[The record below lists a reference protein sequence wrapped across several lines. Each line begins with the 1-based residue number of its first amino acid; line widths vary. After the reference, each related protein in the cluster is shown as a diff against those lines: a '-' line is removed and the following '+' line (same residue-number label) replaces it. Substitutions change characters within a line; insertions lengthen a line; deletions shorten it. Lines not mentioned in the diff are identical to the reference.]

1 MLPKYTFSEY
11 ALWLITLAVL
21 AVTVAYPLVM
31 LFYSSVVE
39 DHTITFAAFQR
50 MLQDPFLPKVTI
62 NTIVLAVAVTL
73 LSIVIGVPLAW
84 LVVRTDL
91 PMRNVIRVLAT
102 LPFIFPPYL
111 LAMGWIS
118 LADPSIGII
127 NRLYRALGGSG
138 YIVNIYSFW
147 GLVIV
152 MASRFYVYVFLTTAS
167 ALEQMDPSLEEAAR
181 MCGASLSRVARE
193 ITIPLVT
200 PSIVAGALLAFVAT
214 ISNFGIPALIGLPAR
229 YAVLTTVIYSDI
241 SMYDLEGAAAYS
253 MILLAISLPLLIVER
268 FIARGRRYTTITGRA
283 TRPTLMKLGGARIP
297 SLIAVLAFLIPATI
311 FPLAT
316 LVMMAFLKECYLN
329 PFDIRNYSFKNLYE
343 VLFVNPDT
351 QVAIQD
357 SLILATSSA
366 TAIAL
371 FGALVSYIVLRTRMA
386 GRTLIN
392 VLASA
397 PFALPGSVLALAMIF
412 AFIKT
417 PIFNTLLLLFVAYF
431 SRYLSYG
438 VRTCV
443 GALLQIDPS
452 LEEAARV
459 SGASWLR
466 TLGDVVIP
474 LIKAGIVSSWILVF
488 MPTLSE
494 LTVSV
499 ILAPPTR
506 PTIGKAVYDLMESG
520 QFGWAYALGFL
531 VMIVVILGQ
540 IAISIVSRKLG
551 VKAV

>member
-1 MLPKYTFSEY
+1 MILRYTFSEY
-11 ALWLITLAVL
+11 LVWLVTILVL
-21 AVTVAYPLVM
+21 AVVVAYPLVM
-31 LFYSSVVE
+31 LFYSSIVE
-39 DHTITFAAFQR
+39 DHTITFAAFQM
-50 MLQDPFLPKVTI
+50 MLRDPYLLKVTL
-62 NTIVLAVAVTL
+62 NTIQLAVAVTL
-73 LSIVIGVPLAW
+73 LSIVVGVPLAW

-91 PMRNVIRVLAT
+91 PLRNVVKILAT

-127 NRLYRALGGSG
+127 NRLYRALGGHG
-138 YIVNIYSFW
+138 ALVNIYSFW
-147 GLVIV
+147 GLVVV
-152 MASRFYVYVFLTTAS
+152 MTSRFYVYVFLTTAA

-193 ITIPLVT
+193 ITIPLIT

-214 ISNFGIPALIGLPAR
+214 ISNFGIPALIGLPAH

-241 SMYDLEGAAAYS
+241 DMYDLEGAAAYS
-253 MILLAISLPLLIVER
+253 MILLAIALPLLVIER

-283 TRPTLMKLGGARIP
+283 TRPTVMKLGSMRFPILA
-297 SLIAVLAFLIPATI
+297 LVLAFLVPTTI

-316 LVMMAFLKECYLN
+316 LTMMAFLRACYLN
-329 PFDIRNYSFKNLYE
+329 PFDISSYSLKNLYE

-351 QVAIQD
+351 QTAIQD
-357 SLILATSSA
+357 SLVLAVSSA

-371 FGALVSYIVLRTRMA
+371 FGALIAYIVLRTQMM

-417 PIFNTLLLLFVAYF
+417 PIFNTLTLLFVAYF

-443 GALLQIDPS
+443 GALLQIDQS

-459 SGASWLR
+459 SGAPWIR
-466 TLGDVVIP
+466 TFSDIVIP

-499 ILAPPTR
+499 ILAPPTK
-506 PTIGKAVYDLMESG
+506 PTIGKAVYNLMEAG

-540 IAISIVSRKLG
+540 LAIALVTRRLG
-551 VKAV
+551 VRAV

>member
-1 MLPKYTFSEY
+1 MFLKYTFSEY
-11 ALWLITLAVL
+11 ALWFVTLVVL
-21 AVTVAYPLVM
+21 AITVAYPLVM

-39 DHTITFAAFQR
+39 DHKVTFAAFQR
-50 MLQDPFLPKVTI
+50 MLSDPFLPKVTI
-62 NTIVLAVAVTL
+62 NTIQLAVLVTI
-73 LSIVIGVPLAW
+73 LSIIIGVPLAW

-91 PMRNVIRVLAT
+91 PIRNIIRVLAT

-127 NRLYRALGGSG
+127 NRLYRALGGHG
-138 YIVNIYSFW
+138 ALVNIYSFW

-181 MCGASLSRVARE
+181 MCGAPLSRVARE
-193 ITIPLVT
+193 ITIPLIT

-214 ISNFGIPALIGLPAR
+214 ISNFGIPALIGLPAH

-241 SMYDLEGAAAYS
+241 NMYDLEGAAAYS
-253 MILLAISLPLLIVER
+253 MLLLAISLPLLIIER

-283 TRPTLMKLGGARIP
+283 TRPTVMRLGGAKYP
-297 SLIAVLAFLIPATI
+297 LLIAVIAFLIPTTI

-343 VLFVNPDT
+343 VIFVNPDT
-351 QVAIQD
+351 QTAIQD
-357 SLILATSSA
+357 SLLLATSSA

-371 FGALVSYIVLRTRMA
+371 FGALIAYIVLRTQMA
-386 GRTLIN
+386 GRTIIN

-417 PIFNTLLLLFVAYF
+417 PIFNTLTLLFIAYF

-443 GALLQIDPS
+443 GALLQIDPT
-452 LEEAARV
+452 LEEAARI
-459 SGASWLR
+459 SGAPWIR
-466 TLGDVVIP
+466 TFSDIVIP

-499 ILAPPTR
+499 ILAPPTQ

-520 QFGWAYALGFL
+520 QFGWAYALGFI

-540 IAISIVSRKLG
+540 IAINFVSKKLG